1 MEITNFYTTYNKSN
15 FILDVSYIINYASK
29 LGRIAKKF
37 ADRKSSISLFR
48 GYDAC
53 YGFDT
58 IEKANECKKALDEA
72 FAGVKGVKIMC
83 SGRINNAEIARSETL
98 HFGSIPLQTLRAD
111 IDYGFAEST
120 IYGRLGVKVWIYKG
134 EILGKV
140 NLAKQ
145 SQGGKD

>member
-37 ADRKSSISLFR
+37 ADRKSAISLLR

-58 IEKANECKKALDEA
+58 IAKANECKKALDEA
-72 FAGVKGVKIMC
+72 FAGVKGVKIGNVRDMLMEEVQK
-83 SGRINNAEIARSETL
+83 EIERFENE
-98 HFGSIPLQTLRAD
+98 P
-111 IDYGFAEST
+111 
-120 IYGRLGVKVWIYKG
+120 VV
-134 EILGKV
+134 
-140 NLAKQ
+140 
-145 SQGGKD
+145 

>member
-72 FAGVKGVKIMC
+72 FAGVKGVKIGNVRDMLMEEVKM
-83 SGRINNAEIARSETL
+83 EIERFESE
-98 HFGSIPLQTLRAD
+98 P
-111 IDYGFAEST
+111 
-120 IYGRLGVKVWIYKG
+120 VV
-134 EILGKV
+134 
-140 NLAKQ
+140 
-145 SQGGKD
+145 